1 MSDADPSPDRYGS
14 AAGSAPPDAALE
26 YARRLYDDVLGWYHS
41 ADTKAQVLLGLDGA
55 FLAFLAAASFQEPDA
70 ARALLRAIP
79 AWTWGLLAVMSVT
92 LLMSMAAAIYCLW
105 SRIRFTAPPEAR
117 AGHGGAAPGRRD
129 AYPPGSMW
137 FFQHVAALE
146 SGRFRRTLDEV
157 DGRFELLAM
166 ASQIEILSRNV
177 RRKHVA
183 VDVGFALAL
192 ATLLL
197 FAMAA
202 VTYVLRFLGAA

>member
-1 MSDADPSPDRYGS
+1 VSNADPARDCDGS
-14 AAGSAPPDAALE
+14 AAGAAPPVAALE

-55 FLAFLAAASFQEPDA
+55 FLAFLAAAAFQEPDA
-70 ARALLRAIP
+70 VRALLQAIP
-79 AWTWGLLAVMSVT
+79 AWTWGLLGAMSVT
-92 LLMSMAAAIYCLW
+92 LMMSMAAAIYCLW
-105 SRIRFTAPPEAR
+105 SRIRFAAPPEAR
-117 AGHGGAAPGRRD
+117 TGQGGVASVGHD
-129 AYPPGSMW
+129 AYPPEAMW
-137 FFQHVAALE
+137 FFQHLAALE
-146 SGRFRRTLDEV
+146 SGRFRRTMDEV
-157 DGRFELLAM
+157 DGRFELHAM
-166 ASQIEILSRNV
+166 ASQIEKLSCNV